1 MPGTPDLSSIPRDQL
16 EVRYGPYVSLLADP
30 SDELRLESLVKGNR
44 LEGWAY
50 RFTVVIPL
58 LSDVGEEVFSL
69 RYDLPY
75 LTSLLNHRF
84 GGSTSP
90 SHSVGPPLVGNW
102 DGALGLC
109 QDQNTNLMIY
119 SRRVPAAEDF
129 FRKLK
134 EVLKVVGVQEEILI
148 EKADV
153 TLVG

>member
-1 MPGTPDLSSIPRDQL
+1 M
-16 EVRYGPYVSLLADP
+16 
-30 SDELRLESLVKGNR
+30 RLESLVKGSR

-58 LSDVGEEVFSL
+58 LSEAGEEVFSL
-69 RYDLPY
+69 REDLPY

-90 SHSVGPPLVGNW
+90 SHSVGPPLVGAW
-102 DGALGLC
+102 EGALGPC
-109 QDQNTNLMIY
+109 QDQNTSIMIY
-119 SRRVPAAEDF
+119 SRRVSAAEDF

-134 EVLKVVGVQEEILI
+134 AVLKAVGVQEEVLI

-153 TLVG
+153 TLIG